1 MILALG
7 TPAHAGARE
16 PAPPSQCEDSIRG
29 AARSTASPL
38 GLMRAI
44 GLVESGRP
52 DSAGAAHPWPWTI
65 NAEGKG
71 MFFDTKAAAI
81 TAVQVLQAHGVRSI
95 DVGCM
100 QVNLMHHPDAFAS
113 LDEAF
118 DPSRNAEYAGRFLRQ
133 LFQQSRDW
141 LTAAGLY
148 HSQTPALAIDYTR
161 QVVAV
166 LRGRPMPRVLTAV
179 TPLHAAPLVG
189 PDGTI
194 IPSVRLT
201 SAGLIGENKTG
212 QTPRATAQPIPTHW
226 IATRKTSRLH
236 GS

>member
-1 MILALG
+1 
-7 TPAHAGARE
+7 
-16 PAPPSQCEDSIRG
+16 
-29 AARSTASPL
+29 
-38 GLMRAI
+38 MRAI

-52 DSAGAAHPWPWTI
+52 DATGAVHPWPWTI

-81 TAVQVLQAHGVRSI
+81 SAVQVLQAHGVRSI

-100 QVNLMHHPDAFAS
+100 QVNLMHHPDAFAN

-118 DPSRNAEYAGRFLRQ
+118 DPARNAEYAGRFLHQ
-133 LFQQSRDW
+133 LFLQSRDW

-161 QVVAV
+161 QVVGV
-166 LRGRPMPRVLTAV
+166 LRGRPMPRVLVSA

-189 PDGTI
+189 PDGVI
-194 IPSVRLT
+194 VPSVRLT
-201 SAGLIGENKTG
+201 SAGLISENKGHQG
-212 QTPRATAQPIPTHW
+212 QRTTAQPIPTHW
-226 IATRKTSRLH
+226 LAARRVSRLR